1 VSCIEMD
8 MHSYII
14 AFTGGDGRKYSPGE
28 QNSML
33 TVSVAIEG
41 LRGSGVQTSMLVW
54 ATGPPH
60 L

>member
-1 VSCIEMD
+1 MY
-8 MHSYII
+8 SYII
-14 AFTGGDGRKYSPGE
+14 AFTRGDGRKYSPGE
-28 QNSML
+28 QTSML

-41 LRGSGVQTSMLVW
+41 LRRSGVQTRMLVW